1 MRFISKGVKMTQR
14 TTVNI
19 WEGSY
24 PAFLSENFQGIYLH
38 IYMLYERMNSGVLRL
53 YVGETA
59 HGTRRVHQ
67 SLKRFSTDD
76 STRIVLL
83 LFSDELQ
90 RKNWRTYVE
99 GRLYF
104 AFRRNPNICLI
115 NNHRVISVSQHGLDP
130 DFLAVAEKAINLG
143 TRHFVNAGVMTP
155 SPTVYSTTVDEL
167 GFEIAIRHQ
176 NQIVYADAYIDCGV
190 WVVRK
195 DSIARHLVQ
204 GPSDDGRHARE
215 QLIDEGFLV
224 PVSSGLYQFVHD
236 IAFSHANI
244 SASVVNGKSA
254 CGMSRW
260 LVSGHGMPLRDT
272 CLNLPWKRGL
282 GSTYTPW
289 SKSILCNGDDLP
301 S

>member
-1 MRFISKGVKMTQR
+1 MTQR
-14 TTVNI
+14 TIVDI

-24 PAFLSENFQGIYLH
+24 PAFLSENFKAAYLH

-67 SLKRFSTDD
+67 SLKRFSTDS
-76 STRIVLL
+76 STRVVLL

-104 AFRRNPNICLI
+104 AFRRNPEICLI
-115 NNHRVISVSQHGLDP
+115 NNHRMISVSQHGLDP
-130 DFLAVAEKAINLG
+130 DFLMVAEKAINLG
-143 TRHFVNAGVMTP
+143 TRHFVNAGVMIP
-155 SPTVYSTTVDEL
+155 SPAVHSTSVDEL
-167 GFEIAIRHQ
+167 GFEIAVRHQ
-176 NQIVYADAYIDCGV
+176 NQIVYADAYIDRGV

-195 DSIARHLVQ
+195 DSIARHLDE

-215 QLIDEGFLV
+215 KLIAEGFLA
-224 PVSSGLYQFVHD
+224 PLSPGLYRFVHD
-236 IAFSHANI
+236 IAFSHPNI
-244 SASVVNGKSA
+244 SASIINGKSA
-254 CGMSRW
+254 CGLSRW
-260 LVSGHGMPLRDT
+260 LVSGYGVPLRDT
-272 CLNLPWKRGL
+272 GLKLPWKKGS

-289 SKSILCNGDDLP
+289 SKSTPHCKGDDLP